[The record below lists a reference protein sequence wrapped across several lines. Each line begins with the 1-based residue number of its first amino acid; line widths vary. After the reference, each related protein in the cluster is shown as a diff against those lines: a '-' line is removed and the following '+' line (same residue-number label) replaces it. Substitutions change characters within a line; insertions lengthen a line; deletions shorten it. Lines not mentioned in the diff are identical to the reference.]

1 MSYATRAQLD
11 AALAPALL
19 AQLTDDTAGTTA
31 DEAIIAEAMAQAD
44 AEMDLYLGQV
54 VTTPLPQVPPV
65 LARIAVQLTL
75 YFLYL
80 RRNVADETRLAEYRN
95 CQKILAEIAA
105 GRLRLEALTVDTPDA
120 SRLRLVAL

>member
-1 MSYATRAQLD
+1 MAYCTRAQLN
-11 AALAPALL
+11 AALAPTLL
-19 AQLTDDTAGTTA
+19 AQLTDDVAGVTANETT
-31 DEAIIAEAMAQAD
+31 IAEAMAQAD

-65 LARIAVQLTL
+65 LARVAVQLTL

-95 CQKILAEIAA
+95 CTRILGDIAA
-105 GRLRLEALTVDTPDA
+105 GKLRLEALTAETPEA
-120 SRLRLVAL
+120 SRLRLTAL

>member
-1 MSYATRAQLD
+1 MAYATRAQLD

-31 DEAIIAEAMAQAD
+31 DEAVIAEAMAQAD

-65 LARIAVQLTL
+65 LARIAVQLTI

-95 CQKILAEIAA
+95 CTRILGEIAA
-105 GRLRLEALTVDTPDA
+105 GKLRLEALTAETPEA

>member
-31 DEAIIAEAMAQAD
+31 DETIIADAMAQAD
-44 AEMDLYLGQV
+44 AEMDVYLGQV
-54 VTTPLPQVPPV
+54 VTTPLPQTPPV

-75 YFLYL
+75 YFLFL
-80 RRNVADETRLAEYRN
+80 RRNLADEARVAEYRN
-95 CQKILAEIAA
+95 CTRLLGEIAA
-105 GRLRLEALTVDTPDA
+105 GRLRLEALTAQTPEA